1 MDLKQRFTE
10 EISSDGLDLFNLSF
24 YVVEYLRSLPK
35 DVQIGIIE
43 LLYKVDYNFFL
54 NDDEKNYI
62 EVIGGVVKI
71 NNPFFFAIALE
82 IQENTKPIYVLIEEI
97 NIEKYLDYIK
107 QKQTLRNYDR
117 TN

>member
-10 EISSDGLDLFNLSF
+10 EISSDGLNVFNLSF
-24 YVVEYLRSLPK
+24 YVVDYLRQLPK

-43 LLYKVDYNFFL
+43 LLYKVDYDLFNTDITDCYL
-54 NDDEKNYI
+54 
-62 EVIGGVVKI
+62 IGGVVKK
-71 NNPFFFAIALE
+71 NNPIFFDILLV
-82 IQENTKPIYVLIEEI
+82 IKENSKPMYVDIKKI
-97 NIEKYLDYIK
+97 DIEKYLDYIK